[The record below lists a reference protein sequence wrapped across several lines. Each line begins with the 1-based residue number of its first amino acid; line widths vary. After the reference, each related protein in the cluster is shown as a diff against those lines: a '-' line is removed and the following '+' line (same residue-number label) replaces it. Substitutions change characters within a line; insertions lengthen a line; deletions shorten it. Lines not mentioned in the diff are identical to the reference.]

1 MSSRGHKGQ
10 NSSAI
15 CMSYEE
21 VYSNDQIGN
30 SEKNEVPHR
39 RVMDE
44 KDVVDLDDVEDM
56 STQSFVHTLLLN
68 FR

>member
-1 MSSRGHKGQ
+1 
-10 NSSAI
+10 
-15 CMSYEE
+15 MSYEE

-30 SEKNEVPHR
+30 SEKNEVPTR

-44 KDVVDLDDVEDM
+44 KDVVDWDDVEDM

>member
-1 MSSRGHKGQ
+1 
-10 NSSAI
+10 
-15 CMSYEE
+15 MSYEE

-30 SEKNEVPHR
+30 SEKNEVPNR

-44 KDVVDLDDVEDM
+44 KDLVDLDDVEDM
-56 STQSFVHTLLLN
+56 STQSFVHTFVLN

>member
-1 MSSRGHKGQ
+1 MSSRSHKGQ

-30 SEKNEVPHR
+30 SEKNEVPTR